1 SMVNVMAMDYGDG
14 AAPNPQGQM
23 GTYAIDAAQ
32 SVHGQLVKLY
42 AGALTSSQLWGING
56 VTPLI
61 GINDPPDEVFAPPDA
76 SQLLAFAK
84 KVGLG
89 EVSMW
94 SLGTDTSHK
103 FSTIFNT
110 FTNFR

>member
-1 SMVNVMAMDYGDG
+1 MINVMAMDYGDD

-23 GTYAIDAAQ
+23 GTYAIDSAQ
-32 SVHGQLVKLY
+32 STYSQLRNLY
-42 AGALTSSQLWGING
+42 GPGTLPSQLWGKIG

-61 GINDPPDEVFAPPDA
+61 GTNDPPDEVFGPSDA
-76 SQLLAFAK
+76 KQLLAFAK

-94 SLGTDTSHK
+94 SLGTDNSYG
-103 FSTIFNT
+103 FSSIFKP
-110 FTNFR
+110 FTNYR